1 MTTTAVNA
9 KTRYTPNPRVVARC
23 RRRTAP
29 PPDHRLRINVRK
41 RMRARLGS
49 GVRRQVDCTFCA
61 GTTMPGEGCP
71 LSARSLCPGAGG
83 SCVNLH
89 AARHE
94 RGSLVLG
101 RHDRG
106 TPKART
112 RTTNVDHRSRT
123 VSSEY
128 PTNVGLCGRR
138 CCAIVGVER
147 GAQPSRSRRCLA
159 KALRCRSPGVAPGIR
174 DCLHSQVEFAGRWHG
189 PSHHRLSA
197 CASRGRLSHWR
208 GR

>member
-1 MTTTAVNA
+1 LGGTSRARGRR
-9 KTRYTPNPRVVARC
+9 KRVVFPSAGAC
-23 RRRTAP
+23 GANAYP
-29 PPDHRLRINVRK
+29 PPRTPGHPRRVR
-41 RMRARLGS
+41 
-49 GVRRQVDCTFCA
+49 VRWTALSAPVR
-61 GTTMPGEGCP
+61 TMPGEGCP

-128 PTNVGLCGRR
+128 PTNVGLWGWR